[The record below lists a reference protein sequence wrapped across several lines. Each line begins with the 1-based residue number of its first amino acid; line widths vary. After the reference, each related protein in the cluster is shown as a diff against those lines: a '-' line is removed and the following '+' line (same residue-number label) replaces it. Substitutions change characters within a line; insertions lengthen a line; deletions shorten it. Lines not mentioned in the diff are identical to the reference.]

1 MSRIENNGES
11 GTLRP
16 EEIKLRLEEDE
27 MSFRTIADQ
36 SLMGIAILQD
46 ELLKYVN
53 QKFADLLDYSIEE
66 IMKWGPKE
74 FYKVIGPE
82 SIKVAKEQSFIK
94 QMGLPGAIE
103 NWIIQLKKKSGKLFY
118 INNFSKTIV
127 YQGRTADYVT
137 IIDVTKRLEAEQ
149 KLEESE
155 EKFRNLFR
163 NATRGIAYHTIV
175 YDAKGMPIDYII
187 KDINPQYE
195 KTLSFKRKDVINK
208 KATEVYK
215 VDKAPYL
222 NIFSKVAKLK
232 EPTTFETYFPP
243 MDRYFRISVISPKK
257 GEFITIFDDISEH
270 REAEQKLEVSEKKY
284 RKAYELANLYK
295 DLLTHDVNNVITVIQ
310 GATQLYSL
318 YENNPE
324 QINELIEMISKSSNK
339 AKKLVANVRILSQVE
354 EDGDVSLKSV
364 DVLNCLNEAIEFTC
378 ESFKD
383 REVHITVESPF
394 KNIMTLA
401 NALLINTFE
410 NILNNGVKYNNTP
423 KVEITIKISKEEK
436 DDRNFIKIE
445 FIDNGIGISDEFK
458 KNVFQRGYN
467 NNKGGKGL
475 GFGLSVVKKVIE
487 LYSGKIWIENRI
499 KDDYSK
505 GTKFIVLLP
514 RKKFI

>member
-1 MSRIENNGES
+1 MARVENNCES
-11 GTLRP
+11 GILSQ

-36 SLMGIAILQD
+36 SLMGIAIIQD
-46 ELLKYVN
+46 NLLKYVN
-53 QKFADLLDYSIEE
+53 QKFADLLEYPIEE
-66 IMKWGPKE
+66 MMKWGPKE
-74 FYKVIGPE
+74 FYIVIGPE
-82 SIKVAKEQSFIK
+82 SIKVAKEQSIIK

-118 INNFSKTIV
+118 VENFSKTV
-127 YQGRTADYVT
+127 MYQGRTADYVT

-155 EKFRNLFR
+155 EKFRNLFS
-163 NATRGIAYHTIV
+163 NATSGIAYHTIV
-175 YDAKGMPIDYII
+175 YDAKGTPIDYII
-187 KDINPQYE
+187 KDVNPQYE
-195 KTLSFKRKDVINK
+195 KTLSFKREDVINK

-215 VDKAPYL
+215 VDNAPYL
-222 NIFSKVAKLK
+222 NIFLKVVKIK
-232 EPTTFETYFPP
+232 ESTTFETYFPP
-243 MDRYFRISVISPKK
+243 MNRDFRISVISPKK

-270 REAEQKLEVSEKKY
+270 RDAERKLEVSEKKH

-295 DLLTHDVNNVITVIQ
+295 DLLTHDVNNVIAVIQ

-354 EDGDVSLKSV
+354 GDGEVSLKSIE
-364 DVLNCLNEAIEFTC
+364 VLNCLNEAIEFTC

-383 REVHITVESPF
+383 REVHITVESSS
-394 KNIMTLA
+394 KNIVTHA
-401 NALLINTFE
+401 NDLLINTFE

-423 KVEITIKISKEEK
+423 KVEITIKISKEQENN
-436 DDRNFIKIE
+436 RIFIKIE

-458 KNVFQRGYN
+458 ENVFQRGN
-467 NNKGGKGL
+467 INTKGGKGL

-487 LYSGKIWIENRI
+487 LYNGKIWVENRI

-505 GTKFIVLLP
+505 GSKFIVLLP
-514 RKKFI
+514 RKK

>member
-27 MSFRTIADQ
+27 MSFRTLADQ
-36 SLMGIAILQD
+36 SLMGIAIIQD

-118 INNFSKTIV
+118 VNNFSKTIV

-137 IIDVTKRLEAEQ
+137 IIDVTKRLE
-149 KLEESE
+149 
-155 EKFRNLFR
+155 
-163 NATRGIAYHTIV
+163 
-175 YDAKGMPIDYII
+175 
-187 KDINPQYE
+187 
-195 KTLSFKRKDVINK
+195 
-208 KATEVYK
+208 TE
-215 VDKAPYL
+215 
-222 NIFSKVAKLK
+222 
-232 EPTTFETYFPP
+232 
-243 MDRYFRISVISPKK
+243 R
-257 GEFITIFDDISEH
+257 
-270 REAEQKLEVSEKKY
+270 KLEVSEKKH

-295 DLLTHDVNNVITVIQ
+295 DLLTHDVNNVVAVIQ

-354 EDGDVSLKSV
+354 GDGDVSLKSV
-364 DVLNCLNEAIEFTC
+364 DILNCLNEAIDFTC

-383 REVHITVESPF
+383 REVHITVDNLS
-394 KNIMTLA
+394 KNIITHA
-401 NALLINTFE
+401 NDLLINTFE
-410 NILNNGVKYNNTP
+410 NILNNGVKYNNNP
-423 KVEITIKISKEEK
+423 KVEITIKISKERK
-436 DDRNFIKIE
+436 GNRNIIKIE

-458 KNVFQRGYN
+458 ETIFQRGN
-467 NNKGGKGL
+467 LNIKGGKGL

-487 LYSGKIWIENRI
+487 LYNGKIWVENRI

-505 GTKFIVLLP
+505 GSKFILLLP
-514 RKKFI
+514 RKK